1 MAPLEPSYY
10 SGGFVA
16 GTMQQTL
23 WEMMQHAGYTRQPQ
37 YTVFTRNYS
46 ASQRSYQVE
55 LVLPSRGND
64 RHHDIV
70 YGTGWTAVGAMN
82 DAAYSATGFL
92 RDTSPKCAVDYRFV
106 PSRPG
111 ASRFATYP
119 GLESAQGEPPSP
131 HLRLGYFVRSQ
142 ERIIEDLMHEL
153 HRARRHIAILDREVE
168 PRAGIW
174 AIPPEVVYGED
185 AMLPAEEEL
194 PPPSGYYKLITP
206 SPTVKG
212 HGGSHRVVADIPPP
226 SGLLVEGP
234 NHIRYYRGSCYR
246 LVMQAPPPLDDDAEM
261 TSSSSGSPGP
271 SDST

>member
-1 MAPLEPSYY
+1 
-10 SGGFVA
+10 
-16 GTMQQTL
+16 
-23 WEMMQHAGYTRQPQ
+23 
-37 YTVFTRNYS
+37 
-46 ASQRSYQVE
+46 
-55 LVLPSRGND
+55 
-64 RHHDIV
+64 
-70 YGTGWTAVGAMN
+70 
-82 DAAYSATGFL
+82 
-92 RDTSPKCAVDYRFV
+92 
-106 PSRPG
+106 
-111 ASRFATYP
+111 
-119 GLESAQGEPPSP
+119 
-131 HLRLGYFVRSQ
+131 
-142 ERIIEDLMHEL
+142 MHEL
-153 HRARRHIAILDREVE
+153 HRARRRIAILDREVE

-174 AIPPEVVYGED
+174 AIPPVVVYGED

-246 LVMQAPPPLDDDAEM
+246 LVMQAPLPLGDDAKM

>member
-1 MAPLEPSYY
+1 
-10 SGGFVA
+10 
-16 GTMQQTL
+16 
-23 WEMMQHAGYTRQPQ
+23 
-37 YTVFTRNYS
+37 
-46 ASQRSYQVE
+46 
-55 LVLPSRGND
+55 
-64 RHHDIV
+64 
-70 YGTGWTAVGAMN
+70 
-82 DAAYSATGFL
+82 
-92 RDTSPKCAVDYRFV
+92 
-106 PSRPG
+106 
-111 ASRFATYP
+111 
-119 GLESAQGEPPSP
+119 
-131 HLRLGYFVRSQ
+131 
-142 ERIIEDLMHEL
+142 MHEL
-153 HRARRHIAILDREVE
+153 HRARRRIAILDREVE

-185 AMLPAEEEL
+185 AMLPVEEEL

-246 LVMQAPPPLDDDAEM
+246 LVMQAPLPLGDDAKM